1 MNLIFRHPWPYY
13 SGRPLR
19 MPPYD
24 DDGHTAVSTPDR
36 DRASFSVAVLYM
48 HAAFY
53 TVIPKD
59 VNLSIQRTLCA
70 LHLIPPLSFRIPF
83 LRLICTDKAQETT
96 PIGRF
101 REVILD
107 ADLLSPH
114 EQEASMH
121 CNNTRWSGVV

>member
-1 MNLIFRHPWPYY
+1 MH
-13 SGRPLR
+13 
-19 MPPYD
+19 MHPYD

-59 VNLSIQRTLCA
+59 VNLSSEHCVLYILS
-70 LHLIPPLSFRIPF
+70 PLSFRIPF

-101 REVILD
+101 REVISN
-107 ADLLSPH
+107 ADLLSLPRACGFH
-114 EQEASMH
+114 TLH
-121 CNNTRWSGVV
+121 

>member
-59 VNLSIQRTLCA
+59 VNLSNEHCVLYILFPP
-70 LHLIPPLSFRIPF
+70 LIPDPIP
-83 LRLICTDKAQETT
+83 
-96 PIGRF
+96 
-101 REVILD
+101 
-107 ADLLSPH
+107 
-114 EQEASMH
+114 ASH
-121 CNNTRWSGVV
+121 LHR